1 MHRWCRIVL
10 LFTLFLFAYKIDAQP
25 LRVASI
31 HYPPFGQA
39 ENKGICPDIWKAIV
53 QKTQL
58 KFTYEPAQNV
68 NQTLHTI
75 SQNELDVAIG
85 PISITAERLQ
95 NVSFTLPF
103 YQSDIGLLIPAAQQ
117 TLWDQFRP
125 FLSTAVFTSIT
136 LLLLVL
142 FVVGNIVWI
151 VERKQN
157 PTHFPPEYLPGIGNG
172 MWFALV
178 TLTTVG
184 YGDRAPLTTAGRI
197 VAGTWMVVSMVIVSS
212 LIAGLASA
220 FTVTLSD
227 QGSEAFTSLEDL
239 RNKRIAVVSGT
250 TSAQHA
256 ADQRARLTQTN
267 SLAEAVNLLKAGK
280 VEAVAFGKPLL
291 RYHLKQ
297 NPDLT
302 FRIADLTLATEDYG
316 FALPINSPHLHTI
329 NLALKELEESGRINT
344 IINTYLY

>member
-1 MHRWCRIVL
+1 MRLSSRIFPFIVL
-10 LFTLFLFAYKIDAQP
+10 IFITSHIHAQP
-25 LRVASI
+25 LRVGSI

-39 ENKGICPDIWKAIV
+39 ENKGICPDIWQAIAE
-53 QKTQL
+53 KTQL
-58 KFTYEPAQNV
+58 EFTYEPAQNV
-68 NQTLHTI
+68 NQTLRTI

-95 NVSFTLPF
+95 SVSFTLPY

-117 TLWDQFRP
+117 TLWDQIRP
-125 FLSTAVFTSIT
+125 FLSTAVFTSIA

-142 FVVGNIVWI
+142 FIVGNIVWF
-151 VERKQN
+151 VERKAN
-157 PTHFPPEYLPGIGNG
+157 PSQFPPNYLSGVGNG
-172 MWFALV
+172 MWFSLV

-220 FTVTLSD
+220 FTVTLSE
-227 QGSEAFTSLEDL
+227 QGTEAFTSLEDL
-239 RNKRIAVVSGT
+239 RNRRIAVVSGT

-256 ADQRARLTQTN
+256 ADNRARLTQTN
-267 SLAEAVNLLKAGK
+267 NLAEAINLLKAGK

-291 RYHLKQ
+291 SYHLKQ
-297 NPDLT
+297 NPELT
-302 FRIADLTLATEDYG
+302 FRISDLTLATEDYG

-329 NLALKELEESGRINT
+329 NLALKELEESGRIET

>member
-1 MHRWCRIVL
+1 MRRNRRIFPLIL
-10 LFTLFLFAYKIDAQP
+10 LIFITSHIHAQP
-25 LRVASI
+25 LRVGSV
-31 HYPPFGQA
+31 HYPPFGQT
-39 ENKGICPDIWKAIV
+39 ENKGICPDIWQAISE
-53 QKTQL
+53 KTQL
-58 KFTYEPAQNV
+58 AFTYEPAQNV

-75 SQNELDVAIG
+75 AQNELDVAIG

-95 NVSFTLPF
+95 SVSFTLPY
-103 YQSDIGLLIPAAQQ
+103 YQSDIGLLIPPAQK
-117 TLWDQFRP
+117 TLWDQIRP
-125 FLSTAVFTSIT
+125 FLSMAVFTSIA
-136 LLLLVL
+136 LLLMIL
-142 FVVGNIVWI
+142 FVVGNIVWF
-151 VERKQN
+151 VERKAN
-157 PTHFPPEYLPGIGNG
+157 PSQFPPDYLSGVGNG

-197 VAGTWMVVSMVIVSS
+197 VAGTWMVVSMIIVSS

-220 FTVTLSD
+220 FTVTLSE

-239 RNKRIAVVSGT
+239 RDRRIAVVSGT

-256 ADQRARLTQTN
+256 ANQRARLTQTN
-267 SLAEAVNLLKAGK
+267 SLDEAVNLLKAGQ

-291 RYHLKQ
+291 SYHLKK
-297 NPDLT
+297 NPELT
-302 FRIADLTLATEDYG
+302 FRISNLTLATEDYG

-329 NLALKELEESGRINT
+329 NLALKELEESGRIET